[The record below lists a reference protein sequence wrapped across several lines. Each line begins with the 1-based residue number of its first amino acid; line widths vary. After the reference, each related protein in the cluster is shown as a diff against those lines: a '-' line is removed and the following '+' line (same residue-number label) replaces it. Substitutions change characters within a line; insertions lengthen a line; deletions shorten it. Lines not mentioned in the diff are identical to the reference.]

1 MKISFTERLIELR
14 KEDRKT
20 QEEMANILN
29 IKRSTYGA
37 YERGQILPPY
47 DKIESI
53 AKYFNVS
60 VDYLMGNTNNKNS
73 SSTSNSQEVHDVN
86 QALSDLLTELKN
98 KEVPLKIDGFLLDN
112 ESRELLTASIENSL
126 KMGQLLSS
134 QKKKG
139 FFMNIFNSFRQI
151 YFNFSIDRGITIQ
164 PLLTVPFFIYSCK
177 ACPPK
182 NSISILRKQL
192 F

>member
-29 IKRSTYGA
+29 VKRSTYGA
-37 YERGQILPPY
+37 YERGTILPPY

-60 VDYLMGNTNNKNS
+60 VDYLMGNTNIS

-86 QALSDLLTELKN
+86 QALSDLLKELKN
-98 KEVPLKIDGFLLDN
+98 KEVPLKIDGFLLDD

-126 KMGQLLSS
+126 KMGQLISA

-139 FFMNIFNSFRQI
+139 
-151 YFNFSIDRGITIQ
+151 
-164 PLLTVPFFIYSCK
+164 
-177 ACPPK
+177 
-182 NSISILRKQL
+182 
-192 F
+192 

>member
-1 MKISFTERLIELR
+1 MKISFIDRLIELR

-29 IKRSTYGA
+29 VKRSTYGA
-37 YERGQILPPY
+37 YERGTILPPY

-86 QALSDLLTELKN
+86 QALSDLLKELKN
-98 KEVPLKIDGFLLDN
+98 KEVPLKIDGFLLDD

-126 KMGQLLSS
+126 KMGQLISA

-139 FFMNIFNSFRQI
+139 
-151 YFNFSIDRGITIQ
+151 
-164 PLLTVPFFIYSCK
+164 
-177 ACPPK
+177 
-182 NSISILRKQL
+182 
-192 F
+192 

>member
-29 IKRSTYGA
+29 VKRSTYGA
-37 YERGQILPPY
+37 YERGTILPPY

-73 SSTSNSQEVHDVN
+73 SSTSISQEVHDVN
-86 QALSDLLTELKN
+86 QALNDLLTELKN
-98 KEVPLKIDGFLLDN
+98 KEVPLRIDGFLLDD

-126 KMGQLLSS
+126 KMGQLISA

-139 FFMNIFNSFRQI
+139 
-151 YFNFSIDRGITIQ
+151 
-164 PLLTVPFFIYSCK
+164 
-177 ACPPK
+177 
-182 NSISILRKQL
+182 
-192 F
+192 

>member
-1 MKISFTERLIELR
+1 MKVSFIERLIELR

-29 IKRSTYGA
+29 VKRSTYGA
-37 YERGQILPPY
+37 YERGTILPPY

-73 SSTSNSQEVHDVN
+73 SSTSSSNEVHDVN
-86 QALSDLLTELKN
+86 QALSDLINELKD
-98 KEVPLKIDGFLLDN
+98 KSTPLKIDGFPLDD
-112 ESRELLTASIENSL
+112 ESRELLLASIENSL
-126 KMGQLLSS
+126 KMGQFISS

-139 FFMNIFNSFRQI
+139 
-151 YFNFSIDRGITIQ
+151 
-164 PLLTVPFFIYSCK
+164 
-177 ACPPK
+177 
-182 NSISILRKQL
+182 
-192 F
+192 

>member
-29 IKRSTYGA
+29 VKRSTYGA
-37 YERGQILPPY
+37 YERGTILPPY

-53 AKYFNVS
+53 AKYFDVS

-73 SSTSNSQEVHDVN
+73 SSTSNSREVHDVN
-86 QALSDLLTELKN
+86 QTLNDLLKELKN
-98 KEVPLKIDGFLLDN
+98 KDVPLKIDGFLLDD

-126 KMGQLLSS
+126 KMGQLISA

-139 FFMNIFNSFRQI
+139 
-151 YFNFSIDRGITIQ
+151 
-164 PLLTVPFFIYSCK
+164 
-177 ACPPK
+177 
-182 NSISILRKQL
+182 
-192 F
+192 

>member
-20 QEEMANILN
+20 QEEMATILN
-29 IKRSTYGA
+29 VKRSTYGA
-37 YERGQILPPY
+37 YERGTILPPY

-86 QALSDLLTELKN
+86 HTLSDLLKELKN
-98 KEVPLKIDGFLLDN
+98 KEVPLKIDGFLLDD

-126 KMGQLLSS
+126 KMGQLISA

-139 FFMNIFNSFRQI
+139 
-151 YFNFSIDRGITIQ
+151 
-164 PLLTVPFFIYSCK
+164 
-177 ACPPK
+177 
-182 NSISILRKQL
+182 
-192 F
+192 

>member
-29 IKRSTYGA
+29 VKRSTYGA
-37 YERGQILPPY
+37 YERGTILPPY

-73 SSTSNSQEVHDVN
+73 SSTSISQEVHDVN

-98 KEVPLKIDGFLLDN
+98 KEVPLKIDGFLLDD

-126 KMGQLLSS
+126 KMGQLISA

-139 FFMNIFNSFRQI
+139 
-151 YFNFSIDRGITIQ
+151 
-164 PLLTVPFFIYSCK
+164 
-177 ACPPK
+177 
-182 NSISILRKQL
+182 
-192 F
+192 